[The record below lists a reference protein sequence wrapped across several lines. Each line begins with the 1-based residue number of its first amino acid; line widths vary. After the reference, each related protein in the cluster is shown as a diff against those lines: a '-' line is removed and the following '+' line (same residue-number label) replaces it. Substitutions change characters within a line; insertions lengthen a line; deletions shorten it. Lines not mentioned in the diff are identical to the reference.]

1 MASDVMASCFVM
13 PSVTTVLNM
22 QNKRAIYWK
31 ITEMQIHFMYR
42 EQIEVG
48 LHFEWL
54 MGGVSV
60 MSSTRCIFD
69 DILLCASKE
78 LFVSNYAL
86 LAKCETVICSLL
98 MHWNTIAL
106 HLTSEIVSTEREKLN
121 IWMDVSIAFTCL
133 HRCNRDASKHLCI

>member
-1 MASDVMASCFVM
+1 MATVAMASCFVM
-13 PSVTTVLNM
+13 PSVTNVLNM
-22 QNKRAIYWK
+22 HNKQTIYWK
-31 ITEMQIHFMYR
+31 ITKMQIHFMFLK
-42 EQIEVG
+42 QIQFS
-48 LHFEWL
+48 LHFECL
-54 MGGVSV
+54 MGGVNV

-69 DILLCASKE
+69 EILLSVSKE

-86 LAKCETVICSLL
+86 LAKCETVIRSLL

-133 HRCNRDASKHLCI
+133 HRFNRDASKYLCI